1 MALYE
6 KFDSFTSDIGSAK
19 HDFNTHIFKVMLTNI
34 QPVAGNSVFTD
45 ITEVAAGN
53 GYSAGGEQVAVTR
66 YDDTDAAGVAKLVN
80 ADALFTA
87 GGGTIGPFKWAVL
100 YNSSSAG
107 QPLIGFWEYAG
118 AAVTLQDLEQFLAD
132 FDDGTGNGT
141 LTIG

>member
-1 MALYE
+1 MAIYE
-6 KFDSFTSDIGSAK
+6 KFNSFTSDVGEGK
-19 HDFNTHIFKVMLTNI
+19 HDFSTHVLKVLLTNT
-34 QPVAGNSVFTD
+34 QPVATNSVFTD
-45 ITEVAAGN
+45 IAEI
-53 GYSAGGEQVAVTR
+53 SAGFGYTLGGEPVAVTR
-66 YDDTDAAGVAKLVN
+66 YDDSDAAGVAKLVN

-87 GGGTIGPFKWAVL
+87 AGGTVGPFKWAVL